1 MDNDKDVPVT
11 VLTQITDALELQNK
25 SLADHRKLIELL
37 LRENAETKR
46 RLLKLEATA
55 TGSLSSSDEEFL
67 AGITARLAAIAS
79 ALDAER
85 S

>member
-1 MDNDKDVPVT
+1 MSDDDMPVT
-11 VLTQITDALELQNK
+11 VLTQITDALEVHNK
-25 SLADHRKLIELL
+25 SLADLLKFIELL

-55 TGSLSSSDEEFL
+55 TDSLNSSDEKFL
-67 AGITARLAAIAS
+67 AGITARLAAISNAI
-79 ALDAER
+79 DAAE